1 MTWVWGARRRHTPP
15 VSTPSPCSEG
25 LRWRLKRGRRMPG
38 RLSGRNMLAGAGMM
52 RAFVTGPVRER
63 GVRVRREKGTGKTGE
78 RRESRKEKEMNMN
91 TLSPPP
97 PL

>member
-38 RLSGRNMLAGAGMM
+38 RLSGRNMLAGRM
-52 RAFVTGPVRER
+52 RALVTGPVRD
-63 GVRVRREKGTGKTGE
+63 VRVVRKREGRE
-78 RRESRKEKEMNMN
+78 RRKEGGEEGEKE
-91 TLSPPP
+91 
-97 PL
+97 